1 MAADKAKE
9 KDNNNEKQV
18 DLVQFLEDQVWCNS
32 LTIKEVK
39 TFLEFTELVNFK
51 NKEVIAEI
59 GEVGEA
65 LFMVVSGEVA
75 LYRDQPGSSDIGRI
89 KTGEIMGEMSF
100 FDRRPR
106 SVRLEAIKKTQLLKL
121 SRSMYQRLRVEHP
134 YIAVNLLEH
143 AIVSLDHLFRRASH
157 DVSTFANYLYA
168 LGRK

>member
-1 MAADKAKE
+1 MAADKDKDKE
-9 KDNNNEKQV
+9 IPV
-18 DLVQFLEDQVWCNS
+18 DLVEFLNGQVWCDS
-32 LTIKEVK
+32 LTVGEMK
-39 TFLEFTELVNFK
+39 TFLGFTELVNFK

-65 LFMVVSGEVA
+65 LFMVISGEVA
-75 LYRDQPGSSDIGRI
+75 LYRDQQGSNDVGRI
-89 KTGEIMGEMSF
+89 KQGEIMGEMSF

>member
-1 MAADKAKE
+1 MANGKE
-9 KDNNNEKQV
+9 KDKEKQV
-18 DLVQFLEDQVWCNS
+18 DLLQFLNEQVWCDS
-32 LTIKEVK
+32 LTVSEVK

-75 LYRDQPGSSDIGRI
+75 LYRDQTGSNDVGRI
-89 KTGEIMGEMSF
+89 KEGEIMGEMSF

-134 YIAVNLLEH
+134 YIALNLLEH

>member
-1 MAADKAKE
+1 MAGEKE
-9 KDNNNEKQV
+9 KEKEKPV
-18 DLVQFLEDQVWCNS
+18 DLIQFLNDQIWCDS
-32 LTIKEVK
+32 LTVNEVK

-51 NKEVIAEI
+51 GKEVIAEI

-65 LFMVVSGEVA
+65 LYLVVSGEVT
-75 LYRDQPGSSDIGRI
+75 LYRDQNSSSEVGRI
-89 KTGEIMGEMSF
+89 KEGEIMGEMSF

-106 SVRLEAIKKTQLLKL
+106 SVRLEAAKKTQLIKL

-134 YIAVNLLEH
+134 YIALNLLEH
-143 AIVSLDHLFRRASH
+143 AIVSLDHLFRPASH

>member
-1 MAADKAKE
+1 MANEKE
-9 KDNNNEKQV
+9 KDKEKQV
-18 DLVQFLEDQVWCNS
+18 DLLQFLNEQVWCDS
-32 LTIKEVK
+32 LTVGEVK

-65 LFMVVSGEVA
+65 LFMVISGEVA
-75 LYRDQPGSSDIGRI
+75 LYRDQTGSNDVGRI
-89 KTGEIMGEMSF
+89 KEGEVMGEMSF

-106 SVRLEAIKKTQLLKL
+106 SVRLEAVKKTQLLKL

-134 YIAVNLLEH
+134 YIALNLLEH